1 MPSLRGKITLAYSSL
16 ALIVVVLSVIAVFDL
31 LFLERQV
38 QEGVAVSGLNASV
51 LEMRRQEKN
60 LFLYADH
67 SALAEADNLATT
79 ILDTLRTEQAVL
91 ADVSSHEEIT
101 ALELAIHNYRQL
113 IADWRP
119 DIRNKGAAEA
129 RIRDQGQKISSV
141 VEAFVLRERQVLA
154 DAVRKSR
161 WSLLTSML
169 VVGLLVY
176 LVGRLLARAVVTP
189 LRRLESR
196 LMPIAE
202 GRYDHLEAGSND
214 REFVTFADAF
224 NHMLKELNNRRRRLV
239 QSEKLASL
247 GILAAGVAHE
257 LNNPLSNISSSCQLL
272 LEELETTEPAQM
284 EAWLRQIDSETERA
298 RRIVLDLLEYARQ
311 RELQLKPVRLIE
323 IINKTQTL
331 LGKSLRSGNVS
342 LNIDLPEDLQVTA
355 DPHRL
360 LQVFINLLRN
370 AMDAAE
376 EKELCIE
383 IHARECG
390 NLMDNLPEGAEVLGN
405 LEYIKAKGNVFTEIT
420 IHDNG
425 PGIAADVLPH
435 IFDPFYTTR
444 EPGKGMGLGLYI
456 VQEIITEHNGCIAVT
471 SDPDEGT
478 RIILRL
484 PCGDN
489 ADERA

>member
-1 MPSLRGKITLAYSSL
+1 MSSLRGKITLAYSSL
-16 ALIVVVLSVIAVFDL
+16 ALIVLIMSGIAVFDL

-38 QEGVAVSGLNASV
+38 HEGVAVSSLNASI

-60 LFLYADH
+60 LFLYADLA
-67 SALAEADNLATT
+67 ALAEADHLAAASLKAINTEQLVLVDVANKDE
-79 ILDTLRTEQAVL
+79 LDTLKRAIHEYRELL
-91 ADVSSHEEIT
+91 ADWQP
-101 ALELAIHNYRQL
+101 ELT
-113 IADWRP
+113 
-119 DIRNKGAAEA
+119 NKTVTEA
-129 RIRDQGQKISSV
+129 RIRDQGQHISSV
-141 VEAFVLRERQVLA
+141 LETFVIRERQVLA

-161 WSLLTSML
+161 WWLLISML
-169 VVGLLVY
+169 VVGLLVF

-202 GRYDHLEAGSND
+202 GRFDHLEAGSND

-272 LEELETTEPAQM
+272 LEEFESVEPEQI
-284 EAWLRQIDSETERA
+284 EAWLQQIDSETDRA

-311 RELQLKPVRLIE
+311 RELQVKPVKLADVID
-323 IINKTQTL
+323 KTKTL
-331 LGKSLRSGNVS
+331 LGSTLRSHAITLHSEIPDN
-342 LNIDLPEDLQVTA
+342 LYLIA

-370 AMDAAE
+370 AVDAASDKGLQIQIQA
-376 EKELCIE
+376 KECAETVIP
-383 IHARECG
+383 
-390 NLMDNLPEGAEVLGN
+390 LPEDAEVLGN
-405 LEYIKAKGNVFTEIT
+405 QEYIQATDSPFIEIVVE
-420 IHDNG
+420 DNG
-425 PGIAADVLPH
+425 PGIPADVLPH

-456 VQEIITEHNGCIAVT
+456 VQEIIREHNGCIAVSALPT
-471 SDPDEGT
+471 KGT

-484 PCGDN
+484 PCEGHT
-489 ADERA
+489 E

>member
-1 MPSLRGKITLAYSSL
+1 MSSLRGKITLAYSSL
-16 ALIVVVLSVIAVFDL
+16 ALIVLILSGIAVFDL

-38 QEGVAVSGLNASV
+38 HEGVAVSGLNASI

-60 LFLYADH
+60 LFLYADLT
-67 SALAEADNLATT
+67 ALAEADHLAEE
-79 ILDTLRTEQAVL
+79 TLKTLHTEQPVL
-91 ADVSSHEEIT
+91 ADVSNRDELD
-101 ALELAIHNYRQL
+101 ALKRAIHDYRNL
-113 IADWRP
+113 LADWHP
-119 DIRNKGAAEA
+119 EQPNKAASEA
-129 RIRDQGQKISSV
+129 RIRDQGQRISSV
-141 VEAFVLRERQVLA
+141 VETFVLRERQVLA

-161 WSLLTSML
+161 WWLLISML
-169 VVGLLVY
+169 IVGLLVF

-202 GRYDHLEAGSND
+202 GRFDHLEPGSTD

-224 NHMLKELNNRRRRLV
+224 NHMLKELINRRRRLL

-272 LEELETTEPAQM
+272 LEEFDSVEPAQI
-284 EAWLRQIDSETERA
+284 EAWLRQIDSETDRA

-311 RELQLKPVRLIE
+311 RELQVKPVKLADVID
-323 IINKTQTL
+323 KTKTL
-331 LGKSLRSGNVS
+331 LGSALRSNAIT
-342 LNIDLPEDLQVTA
+342 LHIDIADNLYVTA

-370 AMDAAE
+370 AVDAATD
-376 EKELCIE
+376 KGLQIK
-383 IHARECG
+383 IHARECA
-390 NLMDNLPEGAEVLGN
+390 NSIVPLPEDAEVLGN
-405 LEYIKAKGNVFTEIT
+405 QEYIQGKGGPFIEI
-420 IHDNG
+420 IVEDNG
-425 PGIAADVLPH
+425 PGIPADVLPH

-456 VQEIITEHNGCIAVT
+456 IQEIIQEHNGCIAV
-471 SDPDEGT
+471 SAHPSKGT
-478 RIILRL
+478 QIILRL
-484 PCGDN
+484 PCGGDT
-489 ADERA
+489 E

>member
-1 MPSLRGKITLAYSSL
+1 VSSLRGKITLAYSSL
-16 ALIVVVLSVIAVFDL
+16 ALFVVILSIIAVFDL
-31 LFLERQV
+31 LFLETQI
-38 QEGVAVSGLNASV
+38 QEGVAVSELNASV

-60 LFLYADH
+60 LFLYGDV
-67 SALAEADNLATT
+67 SALTETNHLATT
-79 ILDTLRTEQAVL
+79 ILTLLRTKQAVM
-91 ADVSSHEEIT
+91 ADVSNQEEIM
-101 ALELAIHNYRQL
+101 ALEAAIQEYRDL
-113 IADWRP
+113 LGGWGNEAK
-119 DIRNKGAAEA
+119 NKVIAEA

-141 VEAFVLRERQVLA
+141 VETYVKRERQILA

-161 WSLLTSML
+161 WYLLVSML
-169 VVGLLVY
+169 VVGLLVF
-176 LVGRLLARAVVTP
+176 LIGRLLARAVVTP
-189 LRRLESR
+189 IRRLEAN

-202 GRYDHLEAGSND
+202 GRFDHLEAGSND

-239 QSEKLASL
+239 QSEKMASL

-284 EAWLRQIDSETERA
+284 ETWLRQIDSETERA

-323 IINKTQTL
+323 VIEKTQTL
-331 LGKSLRSGNVS
+331 LGKTLRSNKAS
-342 LNIDLPEDLQVTA
+342 LHIDIPKDMVITA

-370 AMDAAE
+370 ALDAAE
-376 EKELCIE
+376 DKELQID
-383 IHARECG
+383 IYAKECG
-390 NLMDNLPEGAEVLGN
+390 NTMDDLPESAEVLGN
-405 LEYIKAKGNVFTEIT
+405 LDYIKAQDKLFTEI
-420 IHDNG
+420 ILQDNG
-425 PGIAADVLPH
+425 PGIPREALPH

-471 SDPDEGT
+471 SEPSKGA

-484 PCGDN
+484 PCGES
-489 ADERA
+489 ADE

>member
-1 MPSLRGKITLAYSSL
+1 MPSLRSKITLAYSSL
-16 ALIVVVLSVIAVFDL
+16 ALIVLILSGIAVFDL

-38 QEGVAVSGLNASV
+38 HEGVAVSGLNASV

-60 LFLYADH
+60 LFLYGDLSARTEGDH
-67 SALAEADNLATT
+67 LAAE
-79 ILDTLRTEQAVL
+79 TLQTLQTEQAVL
-91 ADVSSHEEIT
+91 ADVSDQKEID
-101 ALELAIHNYRQL
+101 ALERAIYEYRDLLANWL
-113 IADWRP
+113 PETA
-119 DIRNKGAAEA
+119 NKAAIEG
-129 RIRDQGQKISSV
+129 RIRDQGQHISSV
-141 VEAFVLRERQVLA
+141 VETFVSRERQVLA
-154 DAVRKSR
+154 DAIRKSR
-161 WSLLTSML
+161 WSLLISML
-169 VVGLLVY
+169 VVGLLVF

-272 LEELETTEPAQM
+272 LEEFHTAEPDQI
-284 EAWLRQIDSETERA
+284 EAWLRQIDSETDRA

-311 RELQLKPVRLIE
+311 RELQMKPVKLAEVVDRTR
-323 IINKTQTL
+323 NL
-331 LGKSLRSGNVS
+331 LASALRSNAVKLHTEIPDS
-342 LNIDLPEDLQVTA
+342 LTVEA

-360 LQVFINLLRN
+360 LQLFINLIRN
-370 AMDAAE
+370 AIDAASE
-376 EKELCIE
+376 TGMEIKIYAKECT
-383 IHARECG
+383 
-390 NLMDNLPEGAEVLGN
+390 NSVVPLPENAEVLGN
-405 LEYIKAKGNVFTEIT
+405 QEYIQGKGNPFIEIVVE
-420 IHDNG
+420 DNG
-425 PGIAADVLPH
+425 PGIPVEVLPH

-456 VQEIITEHNGCIAVT
+456 VQEIIREHNGCIAVSAYPT
-471 SDPDEGT
+471 TGT

-484 PCGDN
+484 PCGEN
-489 ADERA
+489 G

>member
-1 MPSLRGKITLAYSSL
+1 MPSLRGKITFAYSSL
-16 ALIVVVLSVIAVFDL
+16 ALIVLTLSGIAVFDL

-38 QEGVAVSGLNASV
+38 QEGVAVSSLNASV

-60 LFLYADH
+60 LFLYADL
-67 SALAEADNLATT
+67 SALTEADQLAASIIDLLQTEQTVLVDVSDPEELASLEVAVQEYRYSLADWQPQMRNKLAT
-79 ILDTLRTEQAVL
+79 
-91 ADVSSHEEIT
+91 
-101 ALELAIHNYRQL
+101 
-113 IADWRP
+113 
-119 DIRNKGAAEA
+119 EA

-141 VEAFVLRERQVLA
+141 MEAFVIRERQVLA

-161 WSLLTSML
+161 WWLLISML
-169 VVGLLVY
+169 VIGLLVF

-196 LMPIAE
+196 LMPIGE
-202 GRYDHLEAGSND
+202 GRFDHLEPGSDD

-247 GILAAGVAHE
+247 GVLAAGVAHE

-272 LEELETTEPAQM
+272 LEELDSVEPARM
-284 EAWLRQIDSETERA
+284 ETWLRQIDNETDRA
-298 RRIVLDLLEYARQ
+298 KRIVLGLLEYARQ
-311 RELQLKPVRLIE
+311 RELQLKPIKLIDVIE
-323 IINKTQTL
+323 KTQTL
-331 LGKSLRSGNVS
+331 LGKTLRDNAVT
-342 LNIDLPEDLQVTA
+342 LHIDVPDNLYVIA

-370 AMDAAE
+370 AQDAASE
-376 EKELCIE
+376 QGLDIE
-383 IHARECG
+383 IHAKECG
-390 NLMDNLPEGAEVLGN
+390 SLMDQLPEEAVVLGN
-405 LEYIKAKGNVFTEIT
+405 LEYVQAKENRFVEIT
-420 IHDNG
+420 VKDNG
-425 PGIAADVLPH
+425 PGIPEEVLPH

-456 VQEIITEHNGCIAVT
+456 VQEIITEHHGCIAVT
-471 SDPDEGT
+471 PNSAKGT

-484 PCGDN
+484 PCG
-489 ADERA
+489 ATPDE

>member
-1 MPSLRGKITLAYSSL
+1 MSSLRSKITLAYSSL
-16 ALIVVVLSVIAVFDL
+16 ALIVLIMSGIAVFDL

-38 QEGVAVSGLNASV
+38 HEGVAVSSLNASV

-60 LFLYADH
+60 LFLYADL
-67 SALAEADNLATT
+67 AARAEADHLAAAS
-79 ILDTLRTEQAVL
+79 LQTLHTEQLVL
-91 ADVSSHEEIT
+91 ADVSNKNELD
-101 ALELAIHNYRQL
+101 ALEHAIQKYRNL
-113 IADWRP
+113 LADWHP
-119 DIRNKGAAEA
+119 ELPNKTATEA
-129 RIRDQGQKISSV
+129 RIRDQGQHISSV
-141 VEAFVLRERQVLA
+141 LDAFVIRERQVLA

-161 WSLLTSML
+161 WWLLISML
-169 VVGLLVY
+169 VIGLLVF

-202 GRYDHLEAGSND
+202 GRFDHLEAGSND

-272 LEELETTEPAQM
+272 LEEFDSEEPAQI
-284 EAWLRQIDSETERA
+284 EAWLRQIDSETDRA

-311 RELQLKPVRLIE
+311 RELQVKPVNLADVID
-323 IINKTQTL
+323 KTKTL
-331 LGKSLRSGNVS
+331 LGSALRSNAIT
-342 LNIDLPEDLQVTA
+342 LHIDIPDNLYVTA

-370 AMDAAE
+370 AVDAATD
-376 EKELCIE
+376 KGLQIK
-383 IHARECG
+383 IHAGECA
-390 NLMDNLPEGAEVLGN
+390 NSVVPLPEDAEVLGN
-405 LEYIKAKGNVFTEIT
+405 QEYTQANGSRFIEI
-420 IHDNG
+420 IVEDNG
-425 PGIAADVLPH
+425 PGIPADVLPH

-456 VQEIITEHNGCIAVT
+456 IQEIIQEHNGCIAV
-471 SDPDEGT
+471 SSHPSKGT
-478 RIILRL
+478 QIILRL
-484 PCGDN
+484 PCGGDT
-489 ADERA
+489 E

>member
-16 ALIVVVLSVIAVFDL
+16 ALIVLILSGIAVFDL

-38 QEGVAVSGLNASV
+38 HEGVAVSGLNASI

-60 LFLYADH
+60 LFLYDDLAARTEADH
-67 SALAEADNLATT
+67 LAA
-79 ILDTLRTEQAVL
+79 ISLDTIHTEQPVL
-91 ADVSSHEEIT
+91 ADVSNQTELA
-101 ALELAIHNYRQL
+101 ALENAINLYRNSL
-113 IADWRP
+113 ADWRP
-119 DIRNKGAAEA
+119 EATNKVAIEG
-129 RIRDQGQKISSV
+129 RIRDQGQHISSV
-141 VEAFVLRERQVLA
+141 VETFVSRERQVLA
-154 DAVRKSR
+154 DAIRKSR
-161 WSLLTSML
+161 WWLLISML
-169 VVGLLVY
+169 VVGLLVF

-202 GRYDHLEAGSND
+202 GRYDQLEAGSND

-247 GILAAGVAHE
+247 GTLAAGVAHE

-272 LEELETTEPAQM
+272 LEEFDSAEPGQI
-284 EAWLRQIDSETERA
+284 EAWLRQIDSETDRA

-311 RELQLKPVRLIE
+311 RELQVKPVRLAEVIDRT
-323 IINKTQTL
+323 KTL
-331 LGKSLRSGNVS
+331 LGSALRSNAIELHTDVPAH
-342 LNIDLPEDLQVTA
+342 LYVKA

-360 LQVFINLLRN
+360 LQLFINLLRN
-370 AMDAAE
+370 AVDAASE
-376 EKELCIE
+376 TGLQVKIQAKEYANSI
-383 IHARECG
+383 AP
-390 NLMDNLPEGAEVLGN
+390 LPEDAEVLGN
-405 LEYIKAKGNVFTEIT
+405 QEYIQGKGNPFIEIVVE
-420 IHDNG
+420 DNG
-425 PGIAADVLPH
+425 PGIPADVLPH

-456 VQEIITEHNGCIAVT
+456 VQEIIREHNGCIAV
-471 SDPDEGT
+471 SAYPSKGT

-484 PCGDN
+484 PYGEN
-489 ADERA
+489 VE